1 MHSITVI
8 VRESPSYKWDSLENA
23 SFHKLR
29 AAASLNFHM
38 VLRTELVQNDAQA
51 PDLEQDTLFAATF
64 SQGLK
69 ALQRPKPQ
77 QVRKAA
83 GGICIMVGNEWLSGC

>member
-64 SQGLK
+64 SQGLTATK
-69 ALQRPKPQ
+69 ASTSAESSWRHMYHGRQ
-77 QVRKAA
+77 
-83 GGICIMVGNEWLSGC
+83 